1 MNHKPCLN
9 CGRSVYEN
17 YCGHCGQKISTK
29 RLDWHY
35 LWHDIPHS
43 VLHLD
48 KGFWPTLIGML
59 SKPGVVVR
67 EYLDGKRAKYFRPL
81 TYLLILGTIAGIIY
95 LKVPIYQDMAND
107 TETSEFMS
115 VYQELNSKY
124 FNLFTSAL
132 IPLQALLLWFF
143 FKRERNFVEI
153 TTALFFIVGTS
164 SLVSVFMLLYFINAS
179 FNMIMILGL
188 ITFLL
193 TTLYQ
198 TWAITKMFVT
208 RNMIV
213 RIVASLFSV
222 LITTAVTSVVAFM
235 VALFYMMITKGVD
248 HVNIDLGNR

>member
-9 CGRSVYEN
+9 CGRSVYEH

-48 KGFWPTLIGML
+48 KGFWPTLLGML
-59 SKPGVVVR
+59 SKPGVVIR

-95 LKVPIYQDMAND
+95 LKVPFYQDMAND
-107 TETSEFMS
+107 AESTEFMT

-132 IPLQALLLWFF
+132 LPLQALFLWLFF
-143 FKRERNFVEI
+143 RRERNFVEI
-153 TTALFFIVGTS
+153 TTSLFFIAGTT
-164 SLVSVFMLLYFINAS
+164 SLVSVLMLFYYVQPS
-179 FNMIMILGL
+179 KEMIIGLGL
-188 ITFLL
+188 ISFLFSAF
-193 TTLYQ
+193 YQ
-198 TWAITKMFVT
+198 TWSIASMFVSKK
-208 RNMIV
+208 IIS
-213 RIVASLFSV
+213 RIVISLFSV
-222 LITTAVTSVVAFM
+222 IITAAVSSIVAFM
-235 VALFYMMITKGVD
+235 IALFYLMIIKGVD
-248 HVNIDLGNR
+248 HVNLNIGT